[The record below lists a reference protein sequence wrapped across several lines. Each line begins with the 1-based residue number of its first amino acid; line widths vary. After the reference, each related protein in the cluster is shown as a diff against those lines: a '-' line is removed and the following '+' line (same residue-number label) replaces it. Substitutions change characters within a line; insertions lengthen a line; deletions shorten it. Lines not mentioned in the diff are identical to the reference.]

1 MKFNKR
7 QILENV
13 GSTWFALGLNVVVGI
28 FLSPYILHRL
38 GDDAF
43 GLWILIFSVTGYYG
57 LFDLGIRSSI
67 VRYVARF
74 SATDDRV
81 ELNRLV
87 NTAMF
92 GYSAIGILAMSI
104 TLVAT
109 YYVHS
114 IFPRVP
120 VEFVP
125 TARWLLLIVGTSVS
139 AGFPVGVF
147 SGILEGL
154 QRFHLLNLNSA
165 CTTLMRALLIVI
177 ALTHGH
183 GLLSLALITTS
194 LPLLGGLVNAA
205 VVLRLV
211 PLRFGFQYVSRAS
224 SRTIASYS
232 GTTFVIILA
241 GRLRFKTDALVI
253 GTFVSA
259 AAVTYFTIGARLV
272 DYASEA
278 VNSLSRLVIPMSSE
292 SQAKGDLE
300 GLRKIFVLGNRAC
313 AFIIL
318 PIAAILTILGKS
330 VIEAWVGPKY
340 VAASYPVLLILLF
353 PNTLM
358 LAQSVSG
365 RTLWGLAKH
374 KTLAWVV
381 MAEGIANLILSI
393 ILVRRYGI
401 IGDAIGTAI
410 PLICTQVLFIPAHLC
425 RLLGIKVVAYLKRA
439 FVLPVLLCSPMVA
452 VLLLLRLW
460 FVPHHLREFLIQVAI
475 AGLVYGVGLAWAFW
489 SHRAWQIGELGIN
502 KDDEVSLAL
511 VETYREEA

>member
-1 MKFNKR
+1 MKFDKR
-7 QILENV
+7 QIFRNV

-67 VRYVARF
+67 IRYVARF
-74 SATDDRV
+74 SATNDHA
-81 ELNRLV
+81 ELNRLL

-92 GYSAIGILAMSI
+92 GYSAIGILALSI

-114 IFPRVP
+114 IFPKIP
-120 VEFVP
+120 NDFVP

-139 AGFPVGVF
+139 AGFPIGVF

-154 QRFHLLNLNSA
+154 QRFQLLNLTSA
-165 CTTLMRALLIVI
+165 CTTLIRALLIVI

-183 GLLSLALITTS
+183 GLLTLALITTS

-205 VVLRLV
+205 VAFRLV
-211 PLRFGFQYVSRAS
+211 PLRFGLQYVSRAS
-224 SRTIASYS
+224 CRTIASYS

-292 SQAKGDLE
+292 SQAKGDLD
-300 GLRKIFVLGNRAC
+300 GVRKIFVLGNRAC

-318 PIAAILTILGKS
+318 PIAAILAILGKS

-340 VAASYPVLLILLF
+340 VAASYPVMLILLV

-425 RLLGIKVVAYLKRA
+425 RLLGINIVTYLKRA
-439 FVLPVLLCSPMVA
+439 FVLPILLCGPMVA
-452 VLLLLRLW
+452 VLLLMRLW
-460 FVPHHLREFLIQVAI
+460 FIPHHLRGFLIQVGI
-475 AGLVYGVGLAWAFW
+475 AGLVYAIGLAWAFW
-489 SHRAWQIGELGIN
+489 SHRAWDVGELGGN
-502 KDDEVSLAL
+502 QDDEVSLAL
-511 VETYREEA
+511 AETYREEA